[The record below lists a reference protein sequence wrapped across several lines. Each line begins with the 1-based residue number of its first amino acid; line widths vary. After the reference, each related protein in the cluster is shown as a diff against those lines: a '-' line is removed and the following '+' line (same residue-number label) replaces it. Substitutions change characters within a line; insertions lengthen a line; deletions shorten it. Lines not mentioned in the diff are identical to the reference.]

1 MTLASRLLCALFSAL
16 LAVVLLSGAGAA
28 AAGCLSSS
36 DATLEWVAEDDAG
49 RTISRGSDR
58 SFEGDWAFDEDAGL
72 TESLALQADVHPGAR
87 AGEIARVSV
96 PGTGIS
102 IRGPPS
108 SVLITSSHVARLDT
122 AAPSVPPATRGST
135 GTPRCSSRPAI
146 VAGPAALSSFAT
158 AHWRANSPPDRTA
171 DTTPLPYGVV
181 SAVALA
187 LVETSAAPTSGG
199 RGSP

>member
-1 MTLASRLLCALFSAL
+1 MAIASRVLSVLFSAL
-16 LAVVLLSGAGAA
+16 LAVVLLSGAGAS
-28 AAGCLSSS
+28 AAGCPLSTE
-36 DATLEWVAEDDAG
+36 AALGWVADDDAG
-49 RTISRGSDR
+49 RSMTRGSDR
-58 SFEGDWAFDEDAGL
+58 SFEDDWAFDDDAGL
-72 TESLALQADVHPGAR
+72 TESLALQADVHPGSR
-87 AGEIARVSV
+87 AGEIVRVSV

-122 AAPSVPPATRGST
+122 AAPSVPLATRGST
-135 GTPRCSSRPAI
+135 GTPRSSSRPAI
-146 VAGPAALSSFAT
+146 VAGPAALSPFAA
-158 AHWRANSPPDRTA
+158 AHWRALSSPDRTA